1 MQSRSSS
8 REIVY
13 KGCCR
18 GGKIVWPQRRASPEL
33 LQQLVRFDG
42 DSRSNKFMRLIR
54 QYNSLFAFTS
64 LGVDVDKSINT
75 GGGPY
80 VFRINGVV
88 HHRIGSLVPPPG
100 KRPEYAQLYIHDTDN
115 EIQNRLNI
123 FSSEGDGDPDPQIFR
138 MARDR
143 MLSPDTP
150 DIAIKLCGAV
160 DGHGDIY
167 CAPSS
172 SELAAL
178 LIGGPSPEV
187 SSFDIVVETQAS
199 RLKPVSPIHPTLMA
213 LQYPLLFPYGEP
225 GFHTSIKF
233 AESAD
238 PVGDRDEVSMYEYY
252 GADMH
257 YRPGQPNP
265 ALCSGLAAV
274 RNLPGYIRCHWPW
287 RFYGR
292 DVGVKKT
299 LPASHIGGKR
309 YMQQNYHDC
318 LVICCTYGPPHKFTT
333 FTCNPK
339 WPEIAEAIRC
349 EPGQKPSDRADMV
362 VRVFHMKLEEYLTD
376 IKEGRVFGP
385 VRAVAHTNEFQK
397 RGLPHSHILVWQ
409 SDTGR
414 EQTAED
420 VDKYISAELPDPKV
434 DPLAFSLVQEFMI
447 HGPCGNANP
456 SSQCMKDG
464 KCSKRYPKKF
474 RSETTFDQDGYPLYR
489 RRDNG

>member
-1 MQSRSSS
+1 MA
-8 REIVY
+8 
-13 KGCCR
+13 CL
-18 GGKIVWPQRRASPEL
+18 A
-33 LQQLVRFDG
+33 
-42 DSRSNKFMRLIR
+42 DSRSNKFMCLIR
-54 QYNSLFAFTS
+54 EYNSLFAFTS

-100 KRPEYAQLYIHDTDN
+100 KRPEYAQLYIHDTAN
-115 EIQNRLNI
+115 EIQNRLNV
-123 FSSEGDGDPDPQIFR
+123 FSSEGDDAPDPQIVSDLIAMLNENNPLVQKFR

-143 MLSPDTP
+143 LLSPDAP
-150 DIAIKLCGAV
+150 DIAIKLCGTVYA
-160 DGHGDIY
+160 HGDRY
-167 CAPSS
+167 CVPSS

-178 LIGGPSPEV
+178 LIGGSSAEV
-187 SSFDIVVETQAS
+187 SSFDIVVETQVS
-199 RLKPVSPIHPTLMA
+199 RLKPVSPIHPSLMA

-233 AESAD
+233 AETTD
-238 PVGDRDEVSMYEYY
+238 RVGDRDEVSMYEYY

-265 ALCSGLAAV
+265 ALCSGRLSQQYQVNAFSCVEA
-274 RNLPGYIRCHWPW
+274 NKLNFYYFNQDLLRCETYQGISDAIG
-287 RFYGR
+287 RGASTGR
-292 DVGVKKT
+292 DVGVHKT

-318 LVICCTYGPPHKFTT
+318 LAICCAYGPPHKFTT

-349 EPGQKPSDRADMV
+349 EPGQKPSDRSDMV
-362 VRVFHMKLEEYLTD
+362 VHVFHMKLEEYLSD
-376 IKEGRVFGP
+376 IKEGCVFGP

-434 DPLAFSLVQEFMI
+434 DPLGFSLVQEFMI
-447 HGPCGNANP
+447 HGPCGHANP

-474 RSETTFDQDGYPLYR
+474 RSETTFDQD
-489 RRDNG
+489 